1 MKKADLLMGYT
12 TFMYLGLPVLIFF
25 FGWLRIDI
33 ALPLSALLIWGS
45 LRYLAGLASE
55 TRSIATINRKSL
67 LLVVGLSFV
76 WVFLSGI
83 GGFSNQDWDHHF
95 RNALFRD
102 LITEPWPVYY
112 NFPAHYPIE
121 ALANHHSSLNYYFTF
136 WLLPAW
142 AGKLFGQEVGNICLL
157 TWSYIGILLGLYYL
171 NRLFDFKYAGF
182 VSLLFI
188 LWSGLDVLGKLILQ
202 KHLVYPG
209 EQIELYYHYFF
220 TAFTTDLYN
229 PFNQAIPAWLI
240 TAWVLNYHRK
250 LNLLP
255 TTFLLTYAPFPFIG
269 LVSFYYIN
277 YLSAKFSSGTTF
289 KNVFL
294 DLLSEL
300 TSIETVAALFL
311 AVTYALF
318 YQAHTSDVPSSLFWT
333 RYLETDPVQNLKTI
347 VSYFVTF
354 FLEAGVYFGLIFLL
368 SKNVY
373 QTYKRPFWLCFGLL
387 LIIPLWAVGEYNDF
401 ASRGSIPALV
411 ILCVLT
417 AKAILDQY
425 TNQRKRYMLFISIV
439 TLLLSWITPAI
450 LIKRGIPVNGNPIFR
465 DAIGSFAD
473 PKVRKQNDNESVLT
487 SVVNFY
493 AHEPQQHIFYKYL
506 AKPLSRP
513 AMQH

>member
-1 MKKADLLMGYT
+1 MGYA
-12 TFMYLGLPVLIFF
+12 TFLYVGLPVLIFF
-25 FGWLRIDI
+25 WGWLRIGF

-45 LRYLAGLASE
+45 SRYLAGLTSE
-55 TRSIATINRKSL
+55 VRPIKSINSKTL
-67 LLVVGLSFV
+67 LLVVGLAFG

-112 NFPAHYPIE
+112 TFPANYPIE

-142 AGKLFGQEVGNICLL
+142 AGKLFGQELGNVCLL
-157 TWSYIGILLGLYYL
+157 GWSYFGILLGLYYL

-188 LWSGLDVLGKLILQ
+188 LWSGLDILGKLILQ

-229 PFNQAIPAWLI
+229 PFNQAVPAWLV

-250 LNLLP
+250 LNFLP
-255 TTFLLTYAPFPFIG
+255 ITFLFTYAPFPFIG
-269 LVSFYYIN
+269 LALFYYIN
-277 YLSAKFSSGTTF
+277 YALEKFTSGTTV
-289 KNVFL
+289 KNFLL

-300 TSIETVAALFL
+300 NRIDTIAALFL
-311 AVTYALF
+311 AVPYLLF

-333 RYLETDPVQNLKTI
+333 RYLDADLVQNLKTI
-347 VSYFVTF
+347 VSYFITF

-373 QTYKRPFWLCFGLL
+373 QTYKRQFWLCFGLL
-387 LIIPLWAVGEYNDF
+387 LLIPLWAVGEYNDF
-401 ASRGSIPALV
+401 ASRGSIPALM
-411 ILCVLT
+411 ILCILT
-417 AKAILDQY
+417 IKSIIDQY
-425 TNQRKRYMLFISIV
+425 TSQRNRSLLFFSATI
-439 TLLLSWITPAI
+439 LLLSWITPAI
-450 LIKRGIPVNGNPIFR
+450 LIKRSIPINSPPIFR

-473 PKVRKQNDNESVLT
+473 PKVRKQNDTEGVLR

-493 AHEPQQHIFYKYL
+493 AHEPQQHVFYKYL
-506 AKPLSRP
+506 AKPLIHPVR
-513 AMQH
+513 